1 MREETLTAALRAA
14 MEDDLAALWAAPE
27 GEEPDWSPAYR
38 AWETDF
44 LARRAV
50 PARAPRR
57 WGRTLLVA
65 AAVLAVL
72 VTGAVAAAPW
82 IQNAVLRQSG
92 TSLNFIYTPAGTEPI
107 PLGEWRPAWLP
118 EGLVLNSA
126 HEETADGGAWVS
138 YRIEGGTSL
147 EALEA
152 GTTTYLTLFY
162 DALDEEFGAGVT
174 TRERLEVTEVRVNG
188 WPGYLWSDGEYYHS
202 LTWIDEEARVGFVL
216 DCLGPDRKVLLQVA
230 ESVELI
236 P

>member
-1 MREETLTAALRAA
+1 MTQYTDIQLRDALLAAAREEFGAAWAGGEA
-14 MEDDLAALWAAPE
+14 MDPTP
-27 GEEPDWSPAYR
+27 GFG

-44 LARRAV
+44 LARRAA
-50 PARAPRR
+50 PAPRR
-57 WGRTLLVA
+57 WGRILLAA

-138 YRIEGGTSL
+138 YRVEEGTSL

-162 DALDEEFGAGVT
+162 DALDEKFGAGVT
-174 TRERLEVTEVRVNG
+174 SLEELEVTEVRVNG

-202 LTWIDEEARVGFVL
+202 LVWIDEEAQVGFVL

>member
-1 MREETLTAALRAA
+1 M
-14 MEDDLAALWAAPE
+14 PE
-27 GEEPDWSPAYR
+27 A
-38 AWETDF
+38 
-44 LARRAV
+44 
-50 PARAPRR
+50 
-57 WGRTLLVA
+57 LVA

-138 YRIEGGTSL
+138 YRVEGGTSL

-152 GTTTYLTLFY
+152 STTTCLTLFY

-188 WPGYLWSDGEYYHS
+188 WPGYLWSDGEYCHS